1 MVLKRLAMPRLRK
14 TLRNKSSLIETVP
27 LFAYILQNL
36 GEIFMQINKGLILAI
51 SILSASF
58 SVKAETEIDLSD
70 VGFVA
75 LENTG
80 APEAQQ
86 AFLHGLAQ
94 LHNFQ
99 YGDAAEDFQAA
110 QAIDPD
116 FALAYWG
123 EALTYTHAIWM
134 EKDSDA
140 AKVALNKFA
149 PSPEARQEKAATE
162 FARDMLAAVDI
173 LYGPGT
179 KEEQD
184 DKYMSKMA
192 ELFVK
197 YPDNVEVASMYA
209 LSIMGTAHE
218 GREFSLY
225 METAAIVTE
234 FIKAYPGHPGLNHY
248 LIHATDDPI
257 HAPLGLRAAHAYSK
271 IAPNAGHPQH
281 MTSHIFLAL
290 GMWDDFIRAN
300 VRAVDINNQ
309 QRDEPPVHRFTCSHY
324 TSWLMYGYLQVDQR
338 DAAHEIMTS
347 CHQWR
352 EDKPLEDRNWA
363 FYYPWMRA
371 LYLND
376 TGEWNGDVAAMEMAF
391 PRDSDALM
399 ANIFLAALVE
409 IKLGNI
415 DASRAALEN
424 AYEAAEER
432 SKSWDEMDL
441 PADHASRKET
451 KIQLDQL
458 EAQVLLLS
466 GDDEAAVALLR
477 QAVAMEMDLPF
488 GFGPPYPAKPGLE
501 LLGEVLVEIGQF
513 EEAKEVLALALSR
526 TKGKA
531 LVLIALAKA
540 EAGLKSK

>member
-1 MVLKRLAMPRLRK
+1 M
-14 TLRNKSSLIETVP
+14 N
-27 LFAYILQNL
+27 
-36 GEIFMQINKGLILAI
+36 INKGLILAI
-51 SILSASF
+51 SIFLASF
-58 SVKAETEIDLSD
+58 SAKAETEIDLSD

-99 YGDAAEDFQAA
+99 YEDAAEDFQAA

-134 EKDSDA
+134 EKDLEA

-149 PSPEARQEKAATE
+149 PSPEARQEKAPTE
-162 FARDMLAAVDI
+162 FAKDMLAAVDI

-184 DKYMSKMA
+184 DLYMSKMA
-192 ELFVK
+192 ELFAK
-197 YPDNVEVASMYA
+197 YPANVEVASMYA

-225 METAAIVTE
+225 MEAAAIVTKFLE
-234 FIKAYPGHPGLNHY
+234 KYPEHPGLNHY
-248 LIHATDDPI
+248 LIHATDDPV

-290 GMWDDFIRAN
+290 GMWDDVIRAN
-300 VRAVDINNQ
+300 VRANDVVNAN
-309 QRDEPPVHRFTCSHY
+309 RSEPPKYKFNCGHY
-324 TSWLMYGYLQVDQR
+324 TSWLMYGYLQVGQR
-338 DAAHEIMTS
+338 DNAFIIMKM
-347 CHQWR
+347 CHQGLVEADPENR
-352 EDKPLEDRNWA
+352 RGL
-363 FYYPWMRA
+363 YYYAWMRN

-376 TGEWNGDVAAMEMAF
+376 TQEWEGEV
-391 PRDSDALM
+391 
-399 ANIFLAALVE
+399 
-409 IKLGNI
+409 
-415 DASRAALEN
+415 AALEMDFSSTDNLGFEN
-424 AYEAAEER
+424 AFVNTLIPLHLGNLDASKKALAVALGIKDQLTAE
-432 SKSWDEMDL
+432 WDENGL
-441 PADHASRKET
+441 PEDHNWRTE
-451 KIQLDQL
+451 INVQVNQLSG
-458 EAQVLLLS
+458 QVLLLAGNS
-466 GDDEAAVALLR
+466 DEGLALIREAVALE
-477 QAVAMEMDLPF
+477 MELPF
-488 GFGPPYPAKPGLE
+488 GFGPPSPAKPSLE
-501 LLGEVLVEIGQF
+501 LLGEVLIELGQY
-513 EEAKEVLALALSR
+513 EEAKDVLILALSR

-531 LVLIALAKA
+531 QTLAALGKA
-540 EAGLKSK
+540 EAGLNSK